1 MTRRT
6 TIFLLVAVLA
16 LAAVAAAAFVLQ
28 RTSAERISLDV
39 LEARYTTPAS
49 RFVVVEGVRVHY
61 VDEGSG
67 PVLVLFHGSFG
78 SLRAFDELAATLRPM
93 YRVIRFDQAP
103 AGLSGPVPAGFA
115 LTPEAFTHALLQR
128 LGATK
133 VAVLGTSSGGI
144 YAYRYAASYPED
156 VTAVVLA
163 SVPPSAPV
171 DNAGAQRR
179 LPWLTRLSMQLCQK
193 RARPWSRRCWQD
205 FLGHTMARAEHAGPA
220 RIDQYYDM
228 NRRPDS
234 QAMNSMTAIMRDDA
248 LVRGFLERVRA
259 PVLLIWGDR
268 GNVLPPET
276 ASILARR
283 LTGTTVRTE
292 LLERVAHYPPMDAPD
307 EVAALV
313 DSFLRQVAAPAPL
326 PTPATQPQG

>member
-1 MTRRT
+1 MRSRA
-6 TIFLLVAVLA
+6 TISLLAASLLLVA
-16 LAAVAAAAFVLQ
+16 AATGVFVLQ
-28 RTSAERISLDV
+28 RASAERISLAD
-39 LEARYTTPAS
+39 LEARYKTPAS

-61 VDEGSG
+61 VDEGTG

-78 SLRAFDELAATLRPM
+78 SLRAFDELAATLRAR

-103 AGLSGPVPAGFA
+103 AGLSGPVPADFA

-128 LGATK
+128 LGATR
-133 VAVLGTSSGGI
+133 VALLGTSSGGI
-144 YAYRYAASYPED
+144 YAYRYAASYPDD

-179 LPWLTRLSMQLCQK
+179 LPWLTRTSMQLCQK

-205 FLGHTMARAEHAGPA
+205 FLGHTIARAEHASAA
-220 RIDQYYDM
+220 RVDQYYDM

-234 QAMNSMTAIMRDDA
+234 QTMNSMTAIMRDDA

-259 PVLLIWGDR
+259 PVLLVWGDR
-268 GNVLPPET
+268 GNVLPPVT

-292 LLERVAHYPPMDAPD
+292 MLERVAHYPPMDAPD

-313 DSFLRQVAAPAPL
+313 DAFLRQAVAP
-326 PTPATQPQG
+326 PTPPQG